1 MDLLHKTAAAI
12 TSLDKTA
19 MLAMQ
24 KRLDNLTKPKNSLGK
39 LEQVACQI
47 AGICHDPYPEITPK
61 AAVLMAADHGVA
73 AQKVSAYPQEVTVQM
88 LMNFAGGGAAMNVLM
103 EQLGGRLYII
113 DIGVAHNFPPH
124 AAIIDRKIRR
134 GTADISQGPAMSKKE
149 AVTAIEVG
157 IEMARQ
163 AVLDGAQ
170 MIAIGEMGIANTT
183 STAAIACFYTG
194 LAPQEVVGRGTGI
207 DDECLQNKINAV
219 SRALQ
224 LNRFG
229 KEDSLDVLAQMG
241 GLEIAGLCGVILGTA
256 AAQKPLIL
264 DGFISSAAAIC
275 ACQLAPLAK
284 NYIIG
289 SHLSFETGH
298 KAVLDYLQ
306 IEPLLFLDMRLGEG
320 TGAALAMR
328 IIDSV
333 FLLLANMAT
342 FESAGVAEKI

>member
-1 MDLLHKTAAAI
+1 MELLYKTAAAI
-12 TSLDKTA
+12 APLDKRA
-19 MLAMQ
+19 MLVMQ
-24 KRLDNLTKPKNSLGK
+24 KRLDNLAKPKDSLGK
-39 LEQVACQI
+39 LERVAQQI
-47 AGICHDPYPEITPK
+47 AGIRHDPYPQVVSK

-73 AQKVSAYPQEVTVQM
+73 AQNVSAYPQEVTVQM

-103 EQLGGRLYII
+103 EQLGGRLYIV
-113 DIGVAHNFPPH
+113 DIGVANDFRPH
-124 AAIIDRKIRR
+124 PAIIDRKIRP
-134 GTADISQGPAMSKKE
+134 GTADISQGPAMSKEE
-149 AVTAIEVG
+149 AAAAVEVG

-183 STAAIACFYTG
+183 PSAALACFYTD
-194 LAPQEVVGRGTGI
+194 LAPQEIVGRGTGI
-207 DDECLQNKINAV
+207 DDERLQNKQNAV

-224 LNRFG
+224 LNRYG
-229 KEDSLDVLAQMG
+229 KDDSLGVLSQLG

-256 AAQKPLIL
+256 AAQKPLIM

-284 NYIIG
+284 DYIIG
-289 SHLSFETGH
+289 SHLSFEPGH